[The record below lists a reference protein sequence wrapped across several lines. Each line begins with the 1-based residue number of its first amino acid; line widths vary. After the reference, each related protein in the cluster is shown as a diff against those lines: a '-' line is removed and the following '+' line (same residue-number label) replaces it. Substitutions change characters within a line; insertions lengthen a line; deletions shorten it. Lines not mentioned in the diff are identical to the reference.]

1 MHIFHN
7 TAFLPRLLMEG
18 IDATPPIVTQDASL
32 TSNKE
37 DNTNNPS

>member
-18 IDATPPIVTQDASL
+18 IDATQDDSL

-37 DNTNNPS
+37 DNINNFS